1 VPLQLDLGAA
11 PEYFTLVGLVFTA
24 GLIILVAD
32 WRITLYA
39 LIAQYALVALLLS
52 QIILASISL
61 VRILS
66 GALAVIIL
74 YITLHRL
81 TRQRLAALIEIDG
94 EPPAASIARLYRPEV
109 FVVGFTFRLLAL
121 ALVAVGIVG
130 ISSSMTLL
138 GLSPYVLFNGLWLV
152 TAGILVAILSRDVL
166 RLGLGILMFTSGFC
180 VLESAVEGSLFLFG
194 LLNIADLLLAV
205 VIAHLASVTPPE
217 APGLARR
224 RGEAP

>member
-1 VPLQLDLGAA
+1 MPLQLDLGAA
-11 PEYFTLVGLVFTA
+11 TEYFTLVGLVFTA
-24 GLIILVAD
+24 ALIILVAD

-39 LIAQYALVALLLS
+39 LIAQYALAALLLS
-52 QIILASISL
+52 QIVFPSVSL
-61 VRILS
+61 IRVLS
-66 GALAVIIL
+66 GALAVTIL

-81 TRQRLAALIEIDG
+81 TRQRLDVLIEIDG

-109 FVVGFTFRLLAL
+109 FVVGFTFRLLSL
-121 ALVAVGIVG
+121 TLVAVGIVG

-138 GLSPYVLFNGLWLV
+138 GLTPYVLFSGLWLV

-180 VLESAVEGSLFLFG
+180 ILESAVEGSLFLFG
-194 LLNIADLLLAV
+194 LLNVADLLLAV